1 MSTFILV
8 LIIIVAILLVI
19 VVLSQNPKGGGLA
32 SGFGGSSATQF
43 MGVKKTG
50 DFLETTT
57 WVLAILLL
65 TLSLTAN
72 KLADT
77 TATNEDETTTGSA
90 VVDDAKSKVKGKPQP
105 QQEAPVN
112 AEQTTVDS
120 ANSLNP

>member
-90 VVDDAKSKVKGKPQP
+90 VVDDAKSKVK
-105 QQEAPVN
+105 
-112 AEQTTVDS
+112 
-120 ANSLNP
+120 